1 MVNNVDGDAIT
12 MAGGAVGDQVTI
24 PLFMLNNID
33 GEAIIEELLTG
44 TINGTINGV
53 TIGPEIDGDLD
64 NAIIAHEYGHG
75 ISNRLTGGAN
85 NTSCLNNAEQMG
97 EGWSDYVGLML
108 TMEPGDQGSD
118 IRGIGTYATGQPV
131 DAQGI
136 REAPYST
143 DFAVN
148 NYTYADSNNNV
159 SQPHGIG
166 FVWATMLWDMT
177 WLLIDEYGYD
187 PDLYNGTGGNNIAI
201 QLVMDGMK
209 LQNCSPGFVDG
220 RDAILEA
227 DELANDGVNRCLIWE
242 AFANRGCGFSADQGN
257 SFSRVDQVE
266 AFDLPAECDELGFN
280 DIKEHDDWCKQKTHK
295 NNICCCV

>member
-1 MVNNVDGDAIT
+1 MVTVYPTDL
-12 MAGGAVGDQVTI
+12 QVELTI
-24 PLFMLNNID
+24 P
-33 GEAIIEELLTG
+33 G
-44 TINGTINGV
+44 
-53 TIGPEIDGDLD
+53 
-64 NAIIAHEYGHG
+64 
-75 ISNRLTGGAN
+75 
-85 NTSCLNNAEQMG
+85 CLNNAEQMG

-118 IRGIGTYATGQPV
+118 IRGIGTYATGQPT

-177 WLLIDEYGYD
+177 WLLIDEYGFD

-227 DELANDGVNRCLIWE
+227 G
-242 AFANRGCGFSADQGN
+242 
-257 SFSRVDQVE
+257 
-266 AFDLPAECDELGFN
+266 
-280 DIKEHDDWCKQKTHK
+280 
-295 NNICCCV
+295 

>member
-1 MVNNVDGDAIT
+1 
-12 MAGGAVGDQVTI
+12 
-24 PLFMLNNID
+24 
-33 GEAIIEELLTG
+33 
-44 TINGTINGV
+44 
-53 TIGPEIDGDLD
+53 
-64 NAIIAHEYGHG
+64 
-75 ISNRLTGGAN
+75 
-85 NTSCLNNAEQMG
+85 MG

-177 WLLIDEYGYD
+177 WLLIDEYGFD
-187 PDLYNGTGGNNIAI
+187 TDLYNGTGGNNIAI

-209 LQNCSPGFVDG
+209 LQSCSPGFVDG

-227 DELANDGVNRCLIWE
+227 DELANDGANRCLIWD
-242 AFANRGCGFSADQGN
+242 AFSNRGLGYSADQGN
-257 SFSRVDQVE
+257 SFNRADQVE
-266 AFDLPAECDELGFN
+266 AFDLPPVCDELGIN
-280 DIKEHDDWCKQKTHK
+280 DSNLENNFIIYPNPSNGNVNIQPLLDFGTGTIVIYDMNGREVYNKNTSLQNTVSLNVENLTTGLYIIQINGADYNHTAKLVIKK
-295 NNICCCV
+295 